1 MPGTGVMSS
10 AHHDLPTAKRTIS
23 KLRQMEKEYGVH
35 VALAHDE
42 VWMSQGTDPVLM
54 GLLDNDMKLFV
65 TERLPHG
72 GDP

>member
-10 AHHDLPTAKRTIS
+10 AHHDLQTAKQTIS
-23 KLRQMEKEYGVH
+23 KLRQMENEYSIY

-42 VWMSQGTDPVLM
+42 VWMAQGTDSVLM
-54 GLLDNDMKLFV
+54 GLLDEDMRLFV
-65 TERLPHG
+65 TERLLHG